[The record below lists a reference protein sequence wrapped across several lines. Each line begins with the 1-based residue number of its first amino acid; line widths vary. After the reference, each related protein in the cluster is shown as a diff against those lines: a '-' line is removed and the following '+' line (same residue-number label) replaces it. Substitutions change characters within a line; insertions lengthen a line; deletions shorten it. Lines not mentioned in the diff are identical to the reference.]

1 MNKYQ
6 TTKLLKTTLQKL
18 RMIYALTGENL
29 TIILERLVQAEL
41 EKVQRGNKME
51 E

>member
-18 RMIYALTGENL
+18 RMIHALTGENL

-41 EKVQRGNKME
+41 EKIQRGNKME